1 MDFEVESFFR
11 TGFGGKYYY
20 NWFVNEDAQ
29 QRRSSRYSNFYRH
42 SKWRFTDEDDY
53 DDEYTESDMYES
65 DLKSE
70 RLALGLNPSGPLN
83 LEDVK
88 NA

>member
-1 MDFEVESFFR
+1 
-11 TGFGGKYYY
+11 
-20 NWFVNEDAQ
+20 
-29 QRRSSRYSNFYRH
+29 
-42 SKWRFTDEDDY
+42 
-53 DDEYTESDMYES
+53 MYES

-88 NA
+88 NAYRSCALKWHPDRHAGPSKVVAEEKFKVCSAAYQLLCDKMALN